1 MKNENTSK
9 VTKVLIH
16 KLHGGRKQ
24 DSKFWQSEFSE
35 ESEKEL
41 SSKKP
46 KDYSANVL
54 SFLLYPI
61 VGLAI
66 FITAYAGYYGYKEYF
81 PKPTNASPFI
91 AVPATR
97 PAALASAPSKPKY
110 SQSKRNRQTYSRTSE
125 DKLVTKKELDRA
137 IKKALNKQSTPK
149 KTNSN
154 RSISREPYYR
164 VELTSGTVIRAK
176 SAVKDGTHYTIKD
189 TRGLEFS
196 MLRSDIKDVQK
207 IFPEY

>member
-1 MKNENTSK
+1 MKNDNASK
-9 VTKVLIH
+9 VTKVLIQ
-16 KLHGGRKQ
+16 KLHGGRKL

-35 ESEKEL
+35 DSEKEL
-41 SSKKP
+41 SSKNP
-46 KDYSANVL
+46 KDYSANIL

-61 VGLAI
+61 IGLAI

-81 PKPTNASPFI
+81 QKPINAFPII
-91 AVPATR
+91 AVPAPR
-97 PAALASAPSKPKY
+97 SALAPAQSKPKY
-110 SQSKRNRQTYSRTSE
+110 SQSKHNRQTDSRTSE

-137 IKKALNKQSTPK
+137 IQKALNKQSTPR

-164 VELTSGTVIRAK
+164 VELTSGSVIRAK

-189 TRGLEFS
+189 IQGLEFS
-196 MLRSDIKDVQK
+196 MLRSDIKNVQK